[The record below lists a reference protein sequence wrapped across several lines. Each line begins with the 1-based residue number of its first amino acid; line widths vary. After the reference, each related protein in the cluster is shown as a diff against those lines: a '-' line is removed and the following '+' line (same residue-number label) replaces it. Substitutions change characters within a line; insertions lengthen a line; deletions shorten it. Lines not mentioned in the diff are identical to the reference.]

1 MKKITTCGALVAA
14 ALMAVAGTVQAQG
27 ALPDPREV
35 PELQSEF
42 ARAERVGLPVEEL
55 VAIARKGFLIHESPK
70 AIRTAVRDYAN
81 RLERA
86 RNALQ
91 PARPGEMRVGA
102 EAIRAGVPERV
113 LKTLRAAAPTRSI
126 EVPLGVLTEL
136 VTKGASVR
144 MAAERV
150 ETMLRRQALDAQ
162 IVALGNDVLG
172 DVAAGVAPTVALDIR
187 SQSVL
192 SLLPAPGQ
200 AAVLAPNRV
209 PR

>member
-1 MKKITTCGALVAA
+1 MKTMTMCGALVAA
-14 ALMAVAGTVQAQG
+14 ALISVASAGQAQVN
-27 ALPDPREV
+27 LPDPREV

-42 ARAERVGLPVEEL
+42 ARAEKAGLPVEEL
-55 VAIARKGFLIHESPK
+55 IAIARKGYLFHESSK
-70 AIRTAVRDYAN
+70 TIRTTVREYAN

-91 PARPGEMRVGA
+91 PARPGELRAGA
-102 EAIRAGVPERV
+102 EAIRAGVSERV
-113 LKTLRAAAPTRSI
+113 LKSLRAAAPTRSI

-136 VTKGASVR
+136 VTKGASVQ

-150 ETMLRRQALDAQ
+150 ETMLRRQALNAQ

-192 SLLPAPGQ
+192 SLLPAPGPA
-200 AAVLAPNRV
+200 AAVAPNRI